1 MESVYEK
8 YDLSVYGF
16 LPEKEL
22 SSLPS
27 YFETWEDLIKKLPE
41 LNKTKKTREAVD
53 KLPLLESSKLK
64 TLREI
69 KRAYS
74 ILSLIANS
82 YVWCLGMKNASKK
95 IPAVIA
101 KPLWY
106 VSEHLGIAPILT
118 HASVDLFNWKLKDSS
133 KGMGLDNLESIYTVT
148 GMKDEEWFY
157 LIMVAIEAVGGK
169 TVKSILNLM
178 NANETELKPE
188 LTNIAKQINEY
199 TNIIIRIKEKCD
211 GDKFYNELRP
221 YLSGWNSGSEYIKS
235 MIYEGVDD
243 IPKEYSGGSA
253 AQSTLLQTL
262 DMVFNI
268 QHKSKYLVDIRQYM
282 PKAHRNF
289 IEYVSQLNLEEK
301 VKNTGKKELIDLYE
315 TCVKRL
321 GIFRQAHFAIVQ
333 KYIVKYIDKNDYLSV
348 KGTGGTDL
356 NKFLQEIIKDTTEKI

>member
-1 MESVYEK
+1 MESIYEK

-22 SSLPS
+22 DPLPS
-27 YFETWEDLIKKLPE
+27 YFEAWENLIKKLPE
-41 LNKTKKTREAVD
+41 LNKTKNTRISVE
-53 KLPLLESSKLK
+53 KLPFIDPSKLK
-64 TLREI
+64 NLREI

-82 YVWCLGMKNASKK
+82 YVWCLGMENASKK

-101 KPLWY
+101 KPLCF
-106 VSEHLGIAPILT
+106 VSEYLGITPILT

-133 KGMGLDNLESIYTVT
+133 KGMELDNLESTYTIT

-169 TVKSILNLM
+169 TVKSVLNLM
-178 NANETELKPE
+178 NANEKQLEIE

-199 TNIIIRIKEKCD
+199 TNIIIRIKEKCNPD
-211 GDKFYNELRP
+211 IFYNELRP
-221 YLSGWNSGSEYIKS
+221 YLSGWNSGSKYIKA

-243 IPKEYSGGSA
+243 IPKEYNGGSA
-253 AQSTLLQTL
+253 AQSTLLQIL

-268 QHKSKYLVDIRQYM
+268 QHTNKYLVDIRQYM

-301 VKNTGKKELIDLYE
+301 VKNTGKKELINQYKM
-315 TCVKRL
+315 CVKRL
-321 GIFRQAHFAIVQ
+321 STFRQAHFAIVQ
-333 KYIVKYIDKNDYLSV
+333 KYVVKYIDKNDYLSG

-356 NKFLQEIIKDTTEKI
+356 NKFLKDIINDTNEKI